1 MIQVAD
7 NKAAKT
13 KKADSDDDDDDDDK
27 PALGKRKEPE
37 SSGGDNCR
45 VFLGGLPFKASEK
58 DVKDMFKKCGTI
70 KSVELPMNNEGR
82 PAGFGFLVFEKV
94 NIRAHALLFL
104 CACAKCVLLI
114 GTTKSSLMRV
124 SRLLRDSILLS
135 IRAIPGFSCG
145 MVFLF
150 VWCGLHSCTQRRLM
164 RLPRPLPWMA
174 RSLWGDGSR

>member
-7 NKAAKT
+7 SKAAKT
-13 KKADSDDDDDDDDK
+13 KKADSDDDEDDDA

-58 DVKDMFKKCGTI
+58 DVKDMFKKCGAI

-94 NIRAHALLFL
+94 NEYARPCASMLLDS
-104 CACAKCVLLI
+104 ACAECER
-114 GTTKSSLMRV
+114 MC
-124 SRLLRDSILLS
+124 
-135 IRAIPGFSCG
+135 A
-145 MVFLF
+145 
-150 VWCGLHSCTQRRLM
+150 
-164 RLPRPLPWMA
+164 
-174 RSLWGDGSR
+174 